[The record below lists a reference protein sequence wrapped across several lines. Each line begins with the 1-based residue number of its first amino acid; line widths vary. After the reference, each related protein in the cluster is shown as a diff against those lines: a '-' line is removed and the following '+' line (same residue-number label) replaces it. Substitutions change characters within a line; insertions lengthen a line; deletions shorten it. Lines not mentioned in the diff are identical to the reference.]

1 MASSGTNRMIHLL
14 CWNRGKEHR
23 PVSKSAWDTY
33 WDSINPKPDIVFLQE
48 EMHAITG
55 SNNLFIKGQRD
66 YEEYLN
72 SPEAAVMVKSTIAV
86 ADLNFSQLV
95 YDVFVNNAPD
105 PSSDKKL
112 DDEFTNPI
120 TTMLGN
126 MFQFFRNHGECIDS
140 GSADFKKKQ
149 EANRSPNSSAIT
161 IDIIKDLKDRI
172 CIVPLNVQ
180 ELSIIAVSFHAKS
193 KTGDKGSKITN
204 LFKFLDELGHSTGC
218 CAVVVGGDFNID
230 LLTDGKGIDLCG
242 FIVPPYD
249 PTIHRAIHG
258 RVYMCIDFF
267 AYKNF
272 LPNTGVEVEQVCS
285 KMIIKCPDLVSGS
298 SGEYHISLEKYNND
312 NYKMLRIAS
321 NHDPLQARLT
331 LYNSPPHTPLN
342 SPPRTPHTSSSTP
355 HLFGKTLSSYK
366 KRQRKS
372 AREMKPRCLLE
383 QSSDNFHLEDDDRED
398 DDYEEDDDEEDDDE
412 EDDDEEEDQEKDDD
426 VACLQQGVKGINL
439 SSASIRKP
447 ST

>member
-23 PVSKSAWDTY
+23 SVSKSVWDSY
-33 WDSINPKPDIVFLQE
+33 WRSINPKPDIVFLQE
-48 EMHAITG
+48 EMYAITG
-55 SNNLFIKGQRD
+55 YNNLFCKGQRD
-66 YEEYLN
+66 YTQYLN

-105 PSSDKKL
+105 PSSMKSDMEL
-112 DDEFTNPI
+112 DDI

-126 MFQFFRNHGECIDS
+126 MFCSHRKCIKS
-140 GSADFKKKQ
+140 VSADFKEKWKANQ
-149 EANRSPNSSAIT
+149 VNRSPNSSAIT
-161 IDIIKDLKDRI
+161 IDIIKDLNDRI

-180 ELSIIAVSFHAKS
+180 EFSIIAVSFHAKS
-193 KTGDKGSKITN
+193 KTGNKGSKITN

-258 RVYMCIDFF
+258 GVYMCIDFF

-312 NYKMLRIAS
+312 NYTMLLIAS

-331 LYNSPPHTPLN
+331 LYNSPP
-342 SPPRTPHTSSSTP
+342 RTPHTSSSTP
-355 HLFGKTLSSYK
+355 HLLFGKTLSSYK